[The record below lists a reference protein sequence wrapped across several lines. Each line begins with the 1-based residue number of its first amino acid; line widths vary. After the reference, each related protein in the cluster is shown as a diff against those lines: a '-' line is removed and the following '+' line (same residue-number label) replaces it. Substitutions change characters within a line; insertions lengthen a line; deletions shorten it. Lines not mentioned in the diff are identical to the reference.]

1 MNYSPIL
8 SLITALFEISVAIWA
23 LLGTGRK
30 KIIYSV
36 VAILILLAIYQILEV
51 IICSNPNS
59 YIFLSR
65 LAFMVIIWLPSI
77 CVLLIAHLYPTK
89 KLIIH
94 WYSRFLFILSLMIII
109 WIFFK
114 KEFVSETVCSVIFA
128 HYSNPM
134 PAYLI
139 YAGLYQLGLFSILF
153 LSASG
158 VIVCRDH
165 NQRLLLGQILL
176 GSMAFV
182 IPAMITVITISSTT
196 GALPSVMCHY
206 ALLFALF
213 LTRLIYL
220 ERKLNRESSLDS

>member
-23 LLGTGRK
+23 LLGPGRK
-30 KIIYSV
+30 KIIYNI

-51 IICSNPNS
+51 IICSNPDN

-65 LAFMVIIWLPSI
+65 LAFMVIIWLPPI

-94 WYSRFLFILSLMIII
+94 WYSRFQFILSLLIII

-134 PAYLI
+134 PVYLI
-139 YAGLYQLGLFSILF
+139 YAGLYQFGLFSILF
-153 LSASG
+153 LSSYG
-158 VIVCRDH
+158 VIVCKDH

-176 GSMAFV
+176 GSMAFI
-182 IPAMITVITISSTT
+182 IPAMITVIAISSTN

-206 ALLFALF
+206 ALFFALF

>member
-8 SLITALFEISVAIWA
+8 SLITAFFEISVAVWA
-23 LLGTGRK
+23 LLGPGRK
-30 KIIYSV
+30 KIIYDVS
-36 VAILILLAIYQILEV
+36 AILILLAIYQILEV

-65 LAFMVIIWLPSI
+65 LAFIVIIWLPPT

-89 KLIIH
+89 KFFIH
-94 WYSRFLFILSLMIII
+94 WYSRILFILSLLIII

-139 YAGLYQLGLFSILF
+139 YACLYQLGLFSILF
-153 LSASG
+153 LSAYG
-158 VIVCRDH
+158 VIVCKDH

-176 GSMAFV
+176 GSMAFI
-182 IPAMITVITISSTT
+182 IPSMMTVIAISSST

-206 ALLFALF
+206 SLLFALF

-220 ERKLNRESSLDS
+220 ERKQNKESSHDS